1 MLLVTTVIFLMMAAF
16 GAAVVVA
23 LCWAAKNGQF
33 KAMETSSKVIFD
45 AEEPVGVVTDS
56 FPHAAA
62 KTKKSATKEKQ
73 S

>member
-1 MLLVTTVIFLMMAAF
+1 MMAAF
-16 GAAVVVA
+16 GAATVVA
-23 LCWAAKNGQF
+23 LFWAAKDGQF
-33 KAMETSSKVIFD
+33 KSMEASSRIIFD

-56 FPHAAA
+56 FPRASA